1 MKIAIYLG
9 TAEYIVLGGS
19 DCPIEKIERQWG
31 LIVDKVIQKSYQT
44 EYVAPGGWTVIV
56 KPFNAN
62 NGKVYEQ

>member
-19 DCPIEKIERQWG
+19 DCPIQGIKKKWG
-31 LIVDKVIQKSYQT
+31 LTVHKVIEKSYQT

-62 NGKVYEQ
+62 NI